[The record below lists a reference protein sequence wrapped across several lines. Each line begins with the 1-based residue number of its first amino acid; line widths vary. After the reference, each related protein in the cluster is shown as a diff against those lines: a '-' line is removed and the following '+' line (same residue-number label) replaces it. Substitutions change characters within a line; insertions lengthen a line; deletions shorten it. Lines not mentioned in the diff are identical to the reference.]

1 MAKLGTLFV
10 IALLLF
16 LAQTGTSTRP
26 EPLSLMKTQKMET
39 DQSEKI
45 EVDEERC
52 EGAGKE
58 ECLMRRT
65 LAAHV
70 DYIYTQKQKP

>member
-16 LAQTGTSTRP
+16 LAQTGTATRP
-26 EPLSLMKTQKMET
+26 EPLSLMKTQKM
-39 DQSEKI
+39 SEKI